1 MKHIL
6 TGFNL
11 IGAIALLA
19 LAIGCT
25 GMQTQ
30 SKENL
35 LIAAGFRTI
44 AANTPQ
50 RQEHLKT
57 LPPDRVTV
65 AQRHGKTYYVYAD
78 PAHNQIYVGNQS
90 QYQRYQQLRQAN
102 NLAQESLE
110 TAQLNSMS
118 AQYADM
124 WGLGLGSF

>member
-1 MKHIL
+1 MKQIF
-6 TGFNL
+6 TGFSL

-19 LAIGCT
+19 LAVGCANT
-25 GMQTQ
+25 QQT
-30 SKENL
+30 ENL
-35 LIAAGFRTI
+35 LSAAGFRTI
-44 AANTPQ
+44 IANTPR

-57 LPPDRVTV
+57 LPSDRVTV

-102 NLAQESLE
+102 NLAQENLE